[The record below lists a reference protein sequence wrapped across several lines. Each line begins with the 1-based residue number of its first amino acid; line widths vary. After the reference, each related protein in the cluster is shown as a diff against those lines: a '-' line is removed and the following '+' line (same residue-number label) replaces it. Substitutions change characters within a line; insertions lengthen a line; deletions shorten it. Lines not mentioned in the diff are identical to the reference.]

1 MLQELA
7 KQNNSII
14 DLEALANHKG
24 SAFGAL
30 GEARQPKQEMFEN
43 LLAKKLSEVSNK
55 MTDIANTNNYH
66 LSTDIYIED
75 ESQRIG
81 NLQIPMPL
89 WYTMRKSPVYFLDIP
104 FEERLNYLTEEYG
117 KFEKEKLMNAIIRIQ
132 KRLGGL
138 DTKNAVSYLLENNNK
153 ECFRILLTYYDKYYL
168 KGLNNREN
176 LAAVLNKIACS
187 GVDTKVNTENILSCN
202 TVTA

>member
-1 MLQELA
+1 
-7 KQNNSII
+7 
-14 DLEALANHKG
+14 
-24 SAFGAL
+24 
-30 GEARQPKQEMFEN
+30 
-43 LLAKKLSEVSNK
+43 
-55 MTDIANTNNYH
+55 
-66 LSTDIYIED
+66 
-75 ESQRIG
+75 
-81 NLQIPMPL
+81 
-89 WYTMRKSPVYFLDIP
+89 
-104 FEERLNYLTEEYG
+104 
-117 KFEKEKLMNAIIRIQ
+117 MNAIIRIQ